1 MVTEVENKGL
11 LSSFKSLFKSEK
23 NKAYIAPN
31 EESYVEEYVRPSS
44 VGTEISTSEP
54 MSTRTVMFDPP
65 KSQKSVPVSEDLPSE
80 NLDILFAEKFIE
92 SGGKFM
98 FCETLA
104 DTVEQ
109 IKLLAETNEWAHV
122 FTWENEIKD
131 AFCEYD
137 FQKGAIGYTIERSS
151 ATACL
156 CESLIAENGTLV
168 LNSKQSS
175 RRRLPGF
182 PKTQIFI
189 AQANQICYSLSQA
202 IAKYSNDYK
211 DEIPSILNL
220 QSNTKGNFYHDNQL
234 VFKAEGPDDV
244 FLILV
249 DEIIPKSTRV

>member
-1 MVTEVENKGL
+1 M
-11 LSSFKSLFKSEK
+11 
-23 NKAYIAPN
+23 I
-31 EESYVEEYVRPSS
+31 
-44 VGTEISTSEP
+44 
-54 MSTRTVMFDPP
+54 
-65 KSQKSVPVSEDLPSE
+65 LPTE

-98 FCETLA
+98 FCETISDA
-104 DTVEQ
+104 VDQ
-109 IKLLAETNEWAHV
+109 IKLLASANEWAHV

-131 AFCEYD
+131 AFCEYE
-137 FQKGAIGYTIERSS
+137 FQKGAIGYTIERSH

-156 CESLIAENGTLV
+156 CEALIAENGTLV

-189 AQANQICYSLSQA
+189 AQANQICYSLSQSL
-202 IAKYSNDYK
+202 IKFSTEYK

-234 VFKAEGPDDV
+234 VFKADGPDDV
-244 FLILV
+244 YLILI
-249 DEIIPKSTRV
+249 DEVIPKSTRV

>member
-1 MVTEVENKGL
+1 MVTEIENKGL

-23 NKAYIAPN
+23 NNAYIAPEN
-31 EESYVEEYVRPSS
+31 ELYVDEYVRPSA
-44 VGTEISTSEP
+44 VGIEVSTSEP
-54 MSTRTVMFDPP
+54 MSTRTVMFEP
-65 KSQKSVPVSEDLPSE
+65 KKSEKATPALDDLPTE

-104 DTVEQ
+104 DTIDQ

-131 AFCEYD
+131 MFCEYN

-189 AQANQICYSLSQA
+189 AQSNQIGYSLSQA
-202 IAKYSNDYK
+202 LVKFSADYK
-211 DEIPSILNL
+211 DEIPSILSL

-234 VFKAEGPDDV
+234 VFKADGPDDV
-244 FLILV
+244 YLILV
-249 DEIIPKSTRV
+249 DEAIPKSTRV